1 MIKKIAK
8 NFIGLFLTI
17 LGIGIF
23 GFAPMF
29 ASAIEIPPP
38 PPGDSDAVDVV
49 FENNPLFNEANFL
62 PGESVAR
69 WVKVTNNS
77 SQTQRIATEAI
88 KVSDPDWL
96 GAVLNLE
103 IKKEGITLYS
113 KPLSIFFKEGEVFLS
128 NLASNSTAT
137 YNFVVAFYPGTQNS
151 FQGKSLGFDILMGL
165 QGTEGGILPGAGG
178 GGGGYLPVG
187 LTIQNESTKSVNS
200 ESATISWLTNYFSTS
215 QIVYAI
221 GTEAHILDLSPA
233 GSVGTPAKYGYAR
246 TTSEYNAPANPY
258 GVMNHSVT
266 ISGLTPG
273 TTYYY
278 RCISHGSFAVST
290 EHSFTTL
297 TANEMKVNDGGVDEN
312 GVPITE
318 FILDFPDEGG
328 SATSDGAIQRQ
339 GGRGADG
346 GVVLEP
352 GQEPAEGASAEAT
365 LTETDNGKPGNLN
378 SLLAGLVNF
387 FRMENLWWLLL
398 LAIII
403 SFFLFWL
410 FWREKKK
417 KEQQG
422 IK

>member
-1 MIKKIAK
+1 MKNKLKIILMGLVAIYGFWLLPAFAK
-8 NFIGLFLTI
+8 ADNL
-17 LGIGIF
+17 
-23 GFAPMF
+23 
-29 ASAIEIPPP
+29 
-38 PPGDSDAVDVV
+38 VDVV
-49 FENNPLFNEANFL
+49 FQNSPLFNAAHFL
-62 PGESVAR
+62 PGESIAR

-103 IKKEGITLYS
+103 IKEGGTTLYS
-113 KPLSIFFKEGEVFLS
+113 KPLSTFFKEGEVFLS
-128 NLASNSTAT
+128 NLAGNSTAT

-187 LTIQNESTKSVNS
+187 LTIQNEATVSVSS
-200 ESATISWLTNYFSTS
+200 ENVIISWTTNYVSTS

-221 GTEAHILDLSPA
+221 GTEAHTLDLSPT
-233 GSVGTPAKYGYAR
+233 GSIGTPPKYGYSR
-246 TTSEYNAPANPY
+246 TTPEYDAPANPN
-258 GVMNHSVT
+258 GVTSHSVT

-278 RCISHGSFAVST
+278 RCISHGSFAVSV

-297 TANEMKVNDGGVDEN
+297 AANEMKVNDGGVDEN

-318 FILDFPDEGG
+318 FILDFPEGEG
-328 SATSDGAIQRQ
+328 STTSDGYAQGQ
-339 GGRGADG
+339 GGQATPGGAG
-346 GVVLEP
+346 LEF
-352 GQEPAEGASAEAT
+352 GTGEQEPAEGASADAG
-365 LTETDNGKPGNLN
+365 LAETNNGEPWNIN
-378 SLLAGLVNF
+378 NLLASLSNF
-387 FRMENLWWLLL
+387 FRIENLWWILL

-403 SFFLFWL
+403 SAFLFWL
-410 FWREKKK
+410 FWWEKKK
-417 KEQQG
+417 KEKQG